1 MFVPVH
7 DDNPLR
13 HIARPYVTWGLI
25 ALTCAIFLMQT
36 SPDGQRAAA
45 SFAVVPLELF
55 RVGIFGGAA
64 MGPHDA
70 WPVPERYTLVSYMF
84 LHGDI
89 AHLIGNMAFLW
100 VFGDNVED
108 ALGHLKFALFYIAC
122 GIAGGL
128 AHALMLPVSPLPLIG
143 ASGAVA
149 GVIVAYLILYPHVRV
164 WVLAMRFIPL
174 RITALF
180 ALGAWVASQFAMLAI
195 PYIVP
200 GAKIG
205 PISWWA
211 HIGGIAAGAVLV
223 FAMRRAGPAGT
234 RVVR

>member
-1 MFVPVH
+1 MFFPIH

-13 HIARPYVTWGLI
+13 EIPRPYVTWGL
-25 ALTCAIFLMQT
+25 LVLNCAIFLMQA
-36 SPDGQRAAA
+36 SPLGSHVAA
-45 SFAVVPLELF
+45 SFAIVPAELF
-55 RVGIFGGAA
+55 RVGVIGGAA
-64 MGPHDA
+64 MGPYDV

-108 ALGHLKFALFYIAC
+108 ELGHTRFAFFYIAC

-128 AHALMLPVSPLPLIG
+128 AHAVLLPGSTIPLIG

-149 GVIVAYLILYPHVRV
+149 GVIVAYLIMFPHVRV
-164 WVLAMRFIPL
+164 WVLAMRVIPL

-180 ALGAWVASQFAMLAI
+180 ALGLWVASQFAMLAI
-195 PYIVP
+195 PYVVP
-200 GAKIG
+200 GMKIG

-223 FAMRRAGPAGT
+223 LTMRRKSRPSRTA
-234 RVVR
+234 

>member
-1 MFVPVH
+1 MFVPVY

-13 HIARPYVTWGLI
+13 SIARPYVTWGLI
-25 ALTCAIFLMQT
+25 ALTCLIFLMQS
-36 SPDGQRAAA
+36 SPEGQHAAA
-45 SFAVVPLELF
+45 SFAIVPAELF
-55 RVGIFGGAA
+55 RVGILGGAA
-64 MGPHDA
+64 MGPYDA

-108 ALGHLKFALFYIAC
+108 ALGHLKYAVFYIAC

-128 AHALMLPVSPLPLIG
+128 AHAVMLPTSPHPLIG

-149 GVIVAYLILYPHVRV
+149 GVIVAYLILYPQVRV
-164 WVLAMRFIPL
+164 WVLAFRFIPL

-223 FAMRRAGPAGT
+223 MVMRRTDPGGT
-234 RVVR
+234 RVAR

>member
-1 MFVPVH
+1 MFVPVY

-13 HIARPYVTWGLI
+13 SIARPYVTWALI
-25 ALTCAIFLMQT
+25 ALTCLIFLMQT
-36 SPDGQRAAA
+36 SPVGQHAAA

-108 ALGHLKFALFYIAC
+108 ALGHLKFALFYVVC

-128 AHALMLPVSPLPLIG
+128 AHAVMLPASPHPLIG

-149 GVIVAYLILYPHVRV
+149 GVIVAYLILYPQVRV
-164 WVLAMRFIPL
+164 WVLAFRFIPL

-180 ALGAWVASQFAMLAI
+180 ALGLWVASQFAMLAI

-211 HIGGIAAGAVLV
+211 HIGGIVAGAGLV
-223 FAMRRAGPAGT
+223 IAMRRVDPNGT
-234 RVVR
+234 RVIR